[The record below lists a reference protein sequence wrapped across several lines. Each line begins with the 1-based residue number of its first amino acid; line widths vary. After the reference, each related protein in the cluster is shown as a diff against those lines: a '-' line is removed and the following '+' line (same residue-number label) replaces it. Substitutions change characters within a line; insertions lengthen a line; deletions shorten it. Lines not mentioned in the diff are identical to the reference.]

1 MMDWD
6 SGWAWLWMAMMMVIF
21 CGALVVAVFAA
32 FAIARRP
39 DPPPTQGS
47 GARDILDAR
56 FARGEIDADEYEQR
70 RRILDG
76 AAQPTRP
83 WR

>member
-1 MMDWD
+1 MMYWD

-21 CGALVVAVFAA
+21 CGALVVALAVFA
-32 FAIARRP
+32 IVRRP
-39 DPPPTQGS
+39 DRDS
-47 GARDILDAR
+47 ERSSDARRILDGR

-83 WR
+83 

>member
-1 MMDWD
+1 MMYWD
-6 SGWAWLWMAMMMVIF
+6 SGWAWLWMTLMMVIF
-21 CGALVVAVFAA
+21 CGALVVAVFAV
-32 FAIARRP
+32 FAIVRRP
-39 DPPPTQGS
+39 D
-47 GARDILDAR
+47 RDIERSSDARQILDGR

-83 WR
+83 